1 MLRILALIGLAMA
14 TAGCT
19 GDSQPG
25 AGRPGT
31 APAQVFE
38 KHCATCHENPAL
50 GGVPQRAALSALHSE
65 AILRALTD
73 GKMQQQG
80 KALTPAER
88 SAVAQWIA
96 DDSAPGVDWKAQMA
110 CRKPLRLDP
119 SAKRWIDRWGIDGS
133 NSRHQTASTLNSGNV
148 QQLEQAWSI
157 AFPGT
162 TTMRSQPVIIGDLIY
177 VAVHDLGAVYALD
190 RATGCLH
197 WEAKIDGA
205 PRSAL
210 AYADLGSDKPVLLIG
225 DEQGFVSQI
234 DARSGSVLW
243 RERVGENALTAITG
257 PVVVDGDRFF
267 VPHSTTETLSTT
279 DPEYEC
285 CRAAGAVSAHDLQTG
300 RRIWVHRLLPA
311 ATSRGVNSAGNP
323 SWGPA
328 GASVWSAPVIDS
340 VNRQLIFGTGPVSA
354 LPDLGVSDSVVAID
368 LDSGKRRWVYQATPG
383 DLWNGACR
391 TPYPAGLHPN
401 CPGAGGVDYDF
412 GAGMI
417 IARKIAGRDL
427 LIAGQKSGTVHA
439 LDLASGETVWQNKI
453 GSGGL
458 MGGVHWGMAL
468 NGNALFVPV
477 NDLDLSKNPALSESY
492 RKSIAGYVPRSGV
505 YRLAI
510 ETGRVEWSWLVKPH
524 CKTGAQ
530 DNGTASECPPQY
542 GMSGAAL
549 AVNDLVL
556 SGAMNGTWYA
566 LNQADGRVMFRD
578 DTYQVYSKTLSGQQG
593 HGGSISNST
602 LVAADDMVFVQ
613 SGYAHYGGSPGN
625 MLIAYKLGNGSE
637 K

>member
-1 MLRILALIGLAMA
+1 MLRILTLIGVALAL
-14 TAGCT
+14 AGCA
-19 GDSQPG
+19 GDGQG
-25 AGRPGT
+25 AAGQHET
-31 APAQVFE
+31 AAAQLFQ

-50 GGVPQRAALSALHSE
+50 GGVPQRAALSALRSD

-96 DDSAPGVDWKAQMA
+96 GDSAAGVDWKAKMA
-110 CRKPLRLDP
+110 CRKPLKLEP
-119 SAKRWIDRWGIDGS
+119 FAKRWIDRWGIDGS
-133 NSRHQTASTLNSGNV
+133 NSRHQAASAINSNNV
-148 QQLEQAWSI
+148 GQLEQAW
-157 AFPGT
+157 AVGFPGT

-190 RATGCLH
+190 RVTGCLH

-210 AYADLGSDKPVLLIG
+210 AYADLGGDKPVLLIG

-234 DARSGSVLW
+234 DARSGTVLW

-257 PVVVDGDRFF
+257 PVVVDGKRFY

-279 DPEYEC
+279 DLDYEC
-285 CRAAGAVSAHDLQTG
+285 CRAAGAVSAHDLRTG
-300 RRIWVHRLLPA
+300 RRIWVHRLLPL
-311 ATSRGVNSAGNP
+311 ATRRGVNSAGKP
-323 SWGPA
+323 RWGPA

-368 LDSGKRRWVYQATPG
+368 LDSGKRRWVYQATPD

-391 TPYPAGLHPN
+391 TPYSGGLHPN
-401 CPGAGGVDYDF
+401 CPGVGGVDFDF

-417 IARKIAGRDL
+417 IARMIDGRDL

-439 LDLASGETVWQNKI
+439 LDLKSGKVVWQRSI

-468 NGNALFVPV
+468 KGDALFVPV
-477 NDLDLSKNPALSESY
+477 NDLDLSKNHAFSESY
-492 RKSIAGYVPRSGV
+492 RKRIAGYVPRSGV

-510 ETGRVEWSWLVKPH
+510 ETGRVEWSWLAKPR
-524 CKTGAQ
+524 CKTGSA
-530 DNGTASECPPQY
+530 DKPAVSECPPQY
-542 GMSGAAL
+542 GMSGAAF
-549 AVNDLVL
+549 AVNDIVI
-556 SGAMNGTWYA
+556 SGAMSGTWYA
-566 LNQADGRVMFRD
+566 LDQANGRVLFKD
-578 DTYQVYSKTLSGQQG
+578 DTYRIYSKTLSGEQG
-593 HGGSISNST
+593 RGGSISNST
-602 LVAADDMVFVQ
+602 VVAADDMVFVQ

-625 MLIAYKLGNGSE
+625 MLIAYRLGKGSE